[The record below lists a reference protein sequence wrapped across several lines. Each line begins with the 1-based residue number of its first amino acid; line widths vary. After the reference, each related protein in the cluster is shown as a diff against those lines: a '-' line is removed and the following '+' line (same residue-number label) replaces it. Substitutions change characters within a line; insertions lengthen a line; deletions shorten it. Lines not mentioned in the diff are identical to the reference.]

1 MQITDPSQLS
11 VGQELFCVHAFS
23 DDTKLNNTTIEKYTL
38 RSYTTTAK
46 KFACMEVE
54 DAKIAAGIDYLKLNY
69 TTEVW
74 EPQKYHFHQSVQ
86 ERSMQDAGI
95 VPNTYNAHR
104 TYDNLWEAQQYID
117 TMYGISATTADPAAG
132 LKTPALGT
140 DYDRAMGVV

>member
-11 VGQELFCVHAFS
+11 VGQEIFCVHAFS
-23 DDTKLNNTTIEKYTL
+23 DDTKINNTTIHKYIL

-54 DAKIAAGIDYLKLNY
+54 DTNIKAGVDYLKLNY
-69 TTEVW
+69 NTETW
-74 EPQKYHFHQSVQ
+74 KPESHYSPGVQ
-86 ERSMQDAGI
+86 ERSLQDAGI
-95 VPNTYNAHR
+95 IPNTYNAHR

-117 TMYGISATTADPAAG
+117 TMYGITATTADPADG
-132 LKTPALGT
+132 LKSNLIGT